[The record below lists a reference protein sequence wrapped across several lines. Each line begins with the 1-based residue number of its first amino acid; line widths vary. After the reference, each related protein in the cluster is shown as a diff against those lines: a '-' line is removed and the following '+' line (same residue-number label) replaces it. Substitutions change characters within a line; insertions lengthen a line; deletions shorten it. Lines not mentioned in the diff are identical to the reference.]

1 MKKVQIGVVIN
12 TSVKPSRDFLLALER
27 AVVGRDAPNKPLSL
41 RFFLGSAATTVKNLS
56 NFVASG
62 IDVVVFCG
70 MSRKILLRYLESEP
84 NHLPVVLSTYSAVSE
99 EEFKLLRPC
108 AVVMRDN
115 AAIGRKA
122 ADFFIKRGL
131 NNFAFVGR
139 NGNRE
144 DIAGRVREEA
154 FHDQIESEMGLGF
167 RYSRRLIGTFAA
179 NEDYWEVDQA
189 ATEKWI
195 KSLPLPC
202 GIFVNGDHLAF
213 EVVDRCRRLGID
225 VPGSIEVLSIN
236 HNDGFSELA
245 QPSISSITPSPDAV
259 ASKALDLALELVAD
273 PSAGRGSRVEMV
285 DAYTLNERASTSIGR
300 GYGLVASKAK
310 EFIRLNVSRGITV
323 ADVAAALGI
332 SRRTLEFRV
341 KEATGSHV
349 RSIIDDARMEKIC
362 ELLTATE
369 LPITRVLEGAGSSAA
384 SSVFARFKK
393 RFGMP
398 MRDYRRKLGGGG
410 ILANRQIYRMK
421 VQYSE
426 DDLNKNKS

>member
-1 MKKVQIGVVIN
+1 VKKVRIGVVIN

-27 AVVGRDAPNKPLSL
+27 VIVDRDAPNRPLVL

-56 NFVASG
+56 TFVASG
-62 IDVVVFCG
+62 MDVVVFCG
-70 MSRKILLRYLESEP
+70 MSRKILFQYLQSEP
-84 NHLPVVLSTYSAVSE
+84 NHLPVVFSTYSAVSE

-122 ADFFIKRGL
+122 ADFFIERGL
-131 NNFAFVGR
+131 KNFAFVGR

-144 DIAGRVREEA
+144 DIAGLAREEA
-154 FHDQIESEMGLGF
+154 FHDRIKREQDLGF
-167 RYSRRLIGTFAA
+167 QYSSRLIGKFAA
-179 NEDYWEVDQA
+179 NEDYWEVDQDEMA
-189 ATEKWI
+189 QWI

-202 GIFVNGDHLAF
+202 GIFVNGGHLAF
-213 EVVDRCRRLGID
+213 EVIDRCRRLGID

-236 HNDGFSELA
+236 HNDGFSEISV
-245 QPSISSITPSPDAV
+245 PSISSITPSPDAI

-273 PSAGRGSRVEMV
+273 PSAGRGSRVEIV
-285 DAYTLNERASTSIGR
+285 DAYTFEERASSSIGR

-341 KEATGSHV
+341 KEATGSDV
-349 RSIIDDARMEKIC
+349 RSLIADARMEKIC

-369 LPITRVLEGAGSSAA
+369 MPITRVLEAAGSPNA

-398 MRDYRRKLGGGG
+398 MRDYRRKFGGG

-421 VQYSE
+421 MQYSE